1 MEKLRNLGP
10 VSQSWLQAV
19 GITSRAQ
26 LRRFGPVNA
35 FLRVQQAGYRPSLN
49 LLWALAGA
57 VRDVDWRDLAKV
69 EKDRLRDELRNLSEG

>member
-1 MEKLRNLGP
+1 MDKIRNLGP
-10 VSQSWLQAV
+10 VSTGWLRAV
-19 GITSRAQ
+19 GITSRSQ
-26 LRRFGPVNA
+26 LQRLGPVNA